1 MLLLQQV
8 TYAHPNREV
17 LFKDLNFSLNTNH
30 KWSLI
35 GNNGSGKSTLLKL
48 IAGELQPLSGTIQRG
63 EKPYYIPQ
71 LFGQYNHLSVGA
83 ALGVALK
90 LTALQRILAGDTD
103 EVQFERLNDDWTIEE
118 RCKEALAYW
127 ELSGIDLDRPMSR
140 LSGGQKTKVFLAG
153 IMIHQPAFV
162 LLDEPSNHLD
172 AASRT
177 ILYEFVQQYR
187 GAMLVV
193 SHDKRLLNLLDTT
206 LELSRDGLKTYG
218 GNYNFYVAQKAIEQA
233 ALLDDVHS
241 KEKELRKAREK
252 ERETIERQQKLDA
265 RGKKKQEKSGVP
277 RIMMNTLRNNAEQS
291 TAKTKAVHGEK
302 ISGIREDL
310 SALRAALPDLDKM
323 RLGFDESAF
332 HTGKLL
338 FEAKDI
344 NFSFNGLPLWSYDRK
359 LSVHSGDRLA
369 IKGRNGSGKTTLIN
383 TILGLQVPGSGSI
396 KRNEF
401 RAVYIDQEYSLIDN
415 ELNVYEQL
423 QRYNDG
429 ALQESELKNKL
440 THFLFGKESW
450 DKACAVLS
458 GGERMRLVLCC
469 LSLSRQAPDLI
480 VLDEPT
486 NNLDLQN
493 VSILTHAIRDY
504 KGTIVVVAH
513 DEDFLEAVNIRQEID
528 LS

>member
-1 MLLLQQV
+1 MLQLQQV
-8 TYAHPNREV
+8 TYAHPNKEV
-17 LFKDLNFSLNTNH
+17 LFEHLNLSLNTNN
-30 KWSLI
+30 KWALV

-48 IAGELQPLSGTIQRG
+48 IAGELQPLSGNIQWVQ
-63 EKPYYIPQ
+63 KPYYIPQ

-83 ALGVALK
+83 ALGVDQK
-90 LTALQRILAGDTD
+90 LAALQRILAGDTD
-103 EVQFERLNDDWTIEE
+103 EIQFELLNDDWTIEE

-127 ELSGIDLDRPMSR
+127 ELSGIDLEQSMSQ
-140 LSGGQKTKVFLAG
+140 LSGGQKTKVFLSG

-177 ILYEFVQQYR
+177 ILYEFVAQYR

-206 LELSRDGLKTYG
+206 LELSKDGLKTYG
-218 GNYNFYVAQKAIEQA
+218 GNYDFYTEQKSIEQA
-233 ALLDDVHS
+233 ALLDDVHN

-302 ISGIREDL
+302 IGGIREDL

-338 FEAKDI
+338 FAAQDI
-344 NFSFNGLPLWSYDRK
+344 NFSFGTTRLWSHTRS
-359 LSVHSGDRLA
+359 LSIYSGDRLA

-383 TILGLQVPGSGSI
+383 TILGDKLPESGRVQ
-396 KRNEF
+396 RNEF

-415 ELNVYEQL
+415 QLNVYEQL
-423 QRYNDG
+423 QRYNDS

-440 THFLFGKESW
+440 THFLFFKESW
-450 DKACAVLS
+450 DKPGAVLS

-469 LSLSRQAPDLI
+469 LSLSKQAPDLI

-486 NNLDLQN
+486 NNLDIQN
-493 VSILTHAIRDY
+493 VAILTHAIRDY
-504 KGTIVVVAH
+504 KGTVVVVSH
-513 DEDFLEAVNIRQEID
+513 DEDFLEAVNIRQVID

>member
-8 TYAHPNREV
+8 SYAHPNKAL
-17 LFKDLNFSLNTNH
+17 LFEQLNLSLNTNN
-30 KWSLI
+30 KWALV

-48 IAGELQPLSGTIQRG
+48 IAGELSPLSGIIQCAA
-63 EKPYYIPQ
+63 KPYYIPQ
-71 LFGQYNHLSVGA
+71 LFGQYNHISVGA
-83 ALGVALK
+83 ALGVDQK
-90 LTALQRILAGDTD
+90 LSALQRILAGDTA
-103 EVQFERLNDDWTIEE
+103 EQQFELLNDDWTIEE
-118 RCKEALAYW
+118 RCREALAYW
-127 ELSGIDLDRPMSR
+127 ELSGIDLEQPMGS
-140 LSGGQKTKVFLAG
+140 LSGGQKTKVFLSG
-153 IMIHQPAFV
+153 IMIHQPGFV

-172 AASRT
+172 ASSRM
-177 ILYEFVQQYR
+177 ILYEFVRQYR

-218 GNYNFYVAQKAIEQA
+218 GNYDFYIAQKAIEQA

-277 RIMMNTLRNNAEQS
+277 KIMMNTLRNNAEQS

-310 SALRAALPDLDKM
+310 SALRSALPDLDKM

-338 FEAKDI
+338 FAARDI
-344 NFSFNGLPLWSYDRK
+344 NFSFEEVPLWEQPRS
-359 LSVHSGDRLA
+359 LEIHSGDRLA

-383 TILGLQVPGSGSI
+383 AILGNKVPESGSVQ
-396 KRNEF
+396 RNDF
-401 RAVYIDQEYSLIDN
+401 RSVYIDQEYSLIDN
-415 ELNVYEQL
+415 TLSVYEQL
-423 QRYNDG
+423 QRYNDS
-429 ALQESELKNKL
+429 ALLESELKNKL
-440 THFLFGKESW
+440 THFLFFKESW
-450 DKACAVLS
+450 DKSCAVLS

-469 LSLSRQAPDLI
+469 LSLSKQAPDLI

-486 NNLDLQN
+486 NNLDIQN
-493 VSILTHAIRDY
+493 VAILTHAIRDY
-504 KGTIVVVAH
+504 KGTVVVVSH
-513 DEDFLEAVNIRQEID
+513 DEDFLEAINIRQEIS
-528 LS
+528 L

>member
-8 TYAHPNREV
+8 SYAHPNKAL
-17 LFKDLNFSLNTNH
+17 LFEALHLSLNTNN
-30 KWSLI
+30 KWALV

-48 IAGELQPLSGTIQRG
+48 IAGELSPLSGTIQCV

-71 LFGQYNHLSVGA
+71 LFGQYNHISVGA
-83 ALGVALK
+83 ALGVDQKLSALK
-90 LTALQRILAGDTD
+90 CILAGDTS
-103 EVQFERLNDDWTIEE
+103 EQQFERLNDDWTIEE
-118 RCKEALAYW
+118 RCREALAYW
-127 ELSGIDLDRPMSR
+127 ELSGIDLEQPMSQ
-140 LSGGQKTKVFLAG
+140 LSGGQKTKVFLSG
-153 IMIHQPAFV
+153 IMIHQPGLV

-172 AASRT
+172 VASRT
-177 ILYEFVQQYR
+177 ILYEFVRQYR

-206 LELSRDGLKTYG
+206 LELSKDGLKTYG
-218 GNYNFYVAQKAIEQA
+218 GNYDFYIAQKAIEQA

-338 FEAKDI
+338 FEARDI
-344 NFSFNGLPLWSYDRK
+344 NFRFETAPLWEQGRS
-359 LSVHSGDRLA
+359 LAIHSGDRLA

-383 TILGLQVPGSGSI
+383 TILGGHLPDSGTLQ
-396 KRNEF
+396 RNNF
-401 RAVYIDQEYSLIDN
+401 RSVYIDQEYALIDN
-415 ELNVYEQL
+415 TLSVYEQL
-423 QRYNDG
+423 QRYNES
-429 ALQESELKNKL
+429 ALGESELKNKL
-440 THFLFGKESW
+440 THFLFFKESW
-450 DKACAVLS
+450 DKSCAVLS

-469 LSLSRQAPDLI
+469 LSLSKQAPDLI

-486 NNLDLQN
+486 NNLDIQN
-493 VSILTHAIRDY
+493 VTILTHAIRDY
-504 KGTIVVVAH
+504 KGTVVVVSH
-513 DEDFLEAVNIRQEID
+513 DEDFLEAINIRQEIS
-528 LS
+528 L

>member
-8 TYAHPNREV
+8 SYAHPNKEL
-17 LFKDLNFSLNTNH
+17 LFEQLNLSLNTNN
-30 KWSLI
+30 KWALV

-48 IAGELQPLSGTIQRG
+48 IAGELSPLSGIIQCAER
-63 EKPYYIPQ
+63 PYYIPQ
-71 LFGQYNHLSVGA
+71 LFGQYNHISVGV
-83 ALGVALK
+83 ALGVDQK
-90 LTALQRILAGDTD
+90 LSALQRILAGDTS
-103 EVQFERLNDDWTIEE
+103 EAQFELLNDDWTIEE
-118 RCKEALAYW
+118 RCQEALAYW
-127 ELSGIDLDRPMSR
+127 ELSGIDLEQPMSK
-140 LSGGQKTKVFLAG
+140 LSGGQKTKVFLSG
-153 IMIHQPAFV
+153 IMIHQPGFV

-177 ILYEFVQQYR
+177 ILYEFVRQYR
-187 GAMLVV
+187 GAMLIV

-218 GNYNFYVAQKAIEQA
+218 GNYDFYIAQKAIEQA

-332 HTGKLL
+332 HNGKLL
-338 FEAKDI
+338 FEARDI
-344 NFSFNGLPLWSYDRK
+344 NFSFEGVPLWEQGRN
-359 LSVHSGDRLA
+359 LEIHSGDRLA

-383 TILGLQVPGSGSI
+383 AILGGQLPDSGTLQ
-396 KRNEF
+396 RNNF
-401 RAVYIDQEYSLIDN
+401 RSVYIDQEYALIDN
-415 ELNVYEQL
+415 TLSVYEQL
-423 QRYNDG
+423 QRYNES
-429 ALQESELKNKL
+429 ALEESELKNKL
-440 THFLFGKESW
+440 THFLFFKDSW
-450 DKACAVLS
+450 DKSCAVLS
-458 GGERMRLVLCC
+458 GGERMRLALCC
-469 LSLSRQAPDLI
+469 LSLSKQAPDLI

-486 NNLDLQN
+486 NNLDIQN
-493 VSILTHAIRDY
+493 VAILTHAIRDY
-504 KGTIVVVAH
+504 KGTVVVVSH
-513 DEDFLEAVNIRQEID
+513 DEDFLEAINVWQVID
-528 LS
+528 L

>member
-1 MLLLQQV
+1 MLILQQV
-8 TYAHPNREV
+8 SYAHPNRAL
-17 LFKDLNFSLNTNH
+17 LFEQLNLSLNTNN
-30 KWSLI
+30 KWALV

-48 IAGELQPLSGTIQRG
+48 IAGELSPLSGTIRYA

-71 LFGQYNHLSVGA
+71 LFGQYNDISVGA
-83 ALGVALK
+83 ALGVDQK
-90 LTALQRILAGDTD
+90 LSALQRILAGDTS
-103 EVQFERLNDDWTIEE
+103 EQQFEWLNEDWTIEE
-118 RCKEALAYW
+118 RCREALAYW
-127 ELSGIDLDRPMSR
+127 ELSGIDLDQQMSR
-140 LSGGQKTKVFLAG
+140 LSGGQKTKVFLSG

-162 LLDEPSNHLD
+162 LMDEPSNHLD
-172 AASRT
+172 AASRK
-177 ILYEFVQQYR
+177 ILYEFIREYR

-206 LELSRDGLKTYG
+206 IELTKEGLKTYG
-218 GNYNFYVAQKAIEQA
+218 GNYDFYIAQKAIEQA

-252 ERETIERQQKLDA
+252 EREAIERQQKLDA

-291 TAKTKAVHGEK
+291 TAKTKAVHDEK
-302 ISGIREDL
+302 VSGIREDL

-338 FEAKDI
+338 FDARGI
-344 NFSFNGLPLWSYDRK
+344 NFTFGTAQLWEQGRSLAIY
-359 LSVHSGDRLA
+359 SGDRWA

-383 TILGLQVPGSGSI
+383 AILGRIQPPSGSLQ
-396 KRNEF
+396 RNAF

-415 ELNVYEQL
+415 TLSVYEQL
-423 QRYNDG
+423 QRYNDS

-440 THFLFGKESW
+440 THFLFFKESW
-450 DKACAVLS
+450 DKSCAVLS

-469 LSLSRQAPDLI
+469 LSLSKQAPDLI

-493 VSILTHAIRDY
+493 VAILTNAIRDY
-504 KGTIVVVAH
+504 KGTVVVVSH
-513 DEDFLEAVNIRQEID
+513 DEDFLEAVNVRQEID

>member
-17 LFKDLNFSLNTNH
+17 LFEGLNLSLHTNN
-30 KWSLI
+30 KCALV

-48 IAGELQPLSGTIQRG
+48 IAGELQPLSGTIQRIG
-63 EKPYYIPQ
+63 KPYYIPQ
-71 LFGQYNHLSVGA
+71 LLGQYNHLSVGA
-83 ALGVALK
+83 ALGVDRK
-90 LTALQRILAGDTD
+90 LAALQRILAGDTAD
-103 EVQFERLNDDWTIEE
+103 LQFELLDDDWTIEA
-118 RCKEALAYW
+118 RCKEAMAYW
-127 ELSGIDLDRPMSR
+127 ELSDIDLEQPVSR

-172 AASRT
+172 AASRA
-177 ILYEFVQQYR
+177 ILYAFVQQYR

-193 SHDKRLLNLLDTT
+193 SHDQRLLNLLDTT
-206 LELSRDGLKTYG
+206 LELSKDGLKTYG
-218 GNYNFYVAQKAIEQA
+218 GNYDFYTDRKAVEQA
-233 ALLDDVHS
+233 ALLDEVHN

-277 RIMMNTLRNNAEQS
+277 KIMMNTLRNNAEQS

-338 FEAKDI
+338 FEAEAI
-344 NFSFNGLPLWSYDRK
+344 NFSFGATTLWPHASS
-359 LSVHSGDRLA
+359 LSIHSGDRLA

-383 TILGLQVPGSGSI
+383 AILGRILPESGRV
-396 KRNEF
+396 KRHAF
-401 RAVYIDQEYSLIDN
+401 RFVYIDQEYALIHN
-415 ELNVYEQL
+415 ELNVYDQL
-423 QRYNDG
+423 QRYNDS
-429 ALQESELKNKL
+429 ALTESELKNKL
-440 THFLFGKESW
+440 THFLFGKDSW
-450 DKACAVLS
+450 DKSCAVLS

-486 NNLDLQN
+486 NNLDIQN
-493 VSILTHAIRDY
+493 VAILTHAIRDY
-504 KGTIVVVAH
+504 KGTIVVVSH
-513 DEDFLEAVNIRQEID
+513 DEDFLEAVHIRQEFE